1 MDQSVLEAQIRW
13 PDVPAAYGWLSLSA
27 RGEWR
32 LHPLGDA
39 QQGAAGQGIS
49 NIQILGFIG
58 RNYSAEPSGAWFFQN
73 GPQRVY
79 VRLDAAPFILRVDP
93 TLGTLSTHNGLTI
106 QEITSWWL
114 NDSGQLYAQTELGA
128 ARVDDRDL
136 SVLADTLSTLDSRN
150 LLTVL
155 EQTEP
160 LLLSQLNLSLHD
172 PKQVFAALKKAAPLR
187 VAEQQDLPRTLHFVA
202 NPSMPLTHLAPLP
215 LK

>member
-32 LHPLGDA
+32 LHPMGDA

-49 NIQILGFIG
+49 NIQILSFIG
-58 RNYSAEPSGAWFFQN
+58 RNYSAEPSGTWFFQN

-79 VRLDAAPFILRVDP
+79 VRLDAAPFVLRADP
-93 TLGTLSTHNGLTI
+93 TLGALSTHNGLTI
-106 QEITSWWL
+106 HEVTAWWL
-114 NDSGQLYAQTELGA
+114 SDNGQLYAQTELGA

-136 SVLADTLSTLDSRN
+136 SVLANTLSTLDSRN

-160 LLLSQLNLSLHD
+160 LLFSQLDLSLYD
-172 PKQVFAALKKAAPLR
+172 PKQVFSALKKAAPLR
-187 VAEQQDLPRTLHFVA
+187 VAAQQDLPKTLHFVA
-202 NPSMPLTHLAPLP
+202 NPSMPLTH
-215 LK
+215 

>member
-1 MDQSVLEAQIRW
+1 M
-13 PDVPAAYGWLSLSA
+13 
-27 RGEWR
+27 
-32 LHPLGDA
+32 
-39 QQGAAGQGIS
+39 
-49 NIQILGFIG
+49 
-58 RNYSAEPSGAWFFQN
+58 
-73 GPQRVY
+73 Y

-106 QEITSWWL
+106 QEITAWWL

-187 VAEQQDLPRTLHFVA
+187 VAEQQDLPKTLHFIA